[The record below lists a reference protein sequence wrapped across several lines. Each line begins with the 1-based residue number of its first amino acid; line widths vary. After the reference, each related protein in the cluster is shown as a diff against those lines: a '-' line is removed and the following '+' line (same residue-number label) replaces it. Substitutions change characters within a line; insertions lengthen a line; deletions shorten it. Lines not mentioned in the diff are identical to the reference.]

1 MEVNISQDEI
11 KELIKNEIEKDVS
24 KLVKNILNNEKFVK
38 TTVMNTVRQVISN
51 EKYMNRLSLR
61 VSEAINKYLEDEERY
76 LDKKPK
82 NEVIHEISEYIIDS
96 LD

>member
-38 TTVMNTVRQVISN
+38 TTVTNTVRQVISS